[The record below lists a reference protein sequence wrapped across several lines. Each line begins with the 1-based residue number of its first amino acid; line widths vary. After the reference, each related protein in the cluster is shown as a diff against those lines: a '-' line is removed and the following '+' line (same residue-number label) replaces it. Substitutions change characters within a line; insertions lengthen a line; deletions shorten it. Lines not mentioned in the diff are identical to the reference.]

1 MKLNEMRK
9 KSTDELKKL
18 VNDEKKLM
26 QDKYLMFKI
35 GKEKN
40 TSQFKK
46 KRKLISQLFTV
57 IKEKEVLSE

>member
-1 MKLNEMRK
+1 MQLGDLRK
-9 KSTDELKKL
+9 KNQTELSKLLQDSKKEL
-18 VNDEKKLM
+18 

-46 KRKLISQLFTV
+46 TNRDIAQILTI
-57 IKEKEVLSE
+57 IKEKEVLS